1 MSRFLDDVVIVTGAG
16 SGIGYEA
23 AARFRAEGAVVVAAD
38 VQPDQVPEA
47 TETVHADVTKPE
59 DVHALV
65 QETMNRHG
73 RVDILVNNAGI
84 GSTTDLLGCSVPEW
98 DQVFAVNVR
107 GPFLC
112 MQAVLPDMLSR
123 GKGVIVNVASVAGKI
138 GLRDRAAY
146 CASKGALIA
155 HTKQVAVQWADAGI
169 RCNAVCPGTVD
180 SPWVGRLLSEAPDP
194 EQRRRD
200 LVARQPMGRLGQPA
214 EIAQAILFLSSEDAA
229 FMTGSELVID
239 GGIHAG

>member
-1 MSRFLDDVVIVTGAG
+1 MSGFLGDVVIVTGAG
-16 SGIGYEA
+16 SGIGQEA
-23 AARFRAEGAVVVAAD
+23 ATRFRAEGAVVVAAD
-38 VQPDQVPEA
+38 VQVDQVPEC
-47 TETVHADVTKPE
+47 TEAVRVDVSEPE
-59 DVHALV
+59 DVQALV
-65 QETMNRHG
+65 EETLSRHG

-84 GSTTDLLGCSVPEW
+84 GSTTDILGCSVTEW
-98 DQVFAVNVR
+98 DRVFAVNVR

-112 MQAVLPDMLSR
+112 MQAVLPHMLGR

-155 HTKQVAVQWADAGI
+155 LTKQVAVQWADAGI

-194 EQRRRD
+194 EERRRE
-200 LVARQPMGRLGQPA
+200 LVARQPMGRLGQPQ
-214 EIAQAILFLSSEDAA
+214 EIAQAIVYLASDAA
-229 FMTGSELVID
+229 GFMTGSELVID